1 MEIPYSNSELF
12 DFGPQRTFQGEA
24 LSQIAFPLGG
34 IGTGTV
40 SLGGRGNLQDWEI
53 FNRPAKGLNLPF
65 TFFAIRIK
73 DREGYKAKVLESKI
87 LPPYTASHGLP
98 NSRVSGL
105 PRLDSAR
112 FKGEYPFAYIEFL
125 DRDLPLEINLEAFN
139 PLIPLNDLDSGLP
152 IAIFYFTLKNIGYT
166 SIEGTLAFSMLNPVG
181 YDGKVSLRNVYG
193 VNNRYAPCFGSNL
206 NEFLNEGLIKGI
218 RMSSL
223 KFKKEDFLY
232 GSVAIVTT
240 WKDIT
245 YTLRWLRSSWFDDL
259 QDFWDQFRTQ
269 EKLKEENSSDPS
281 PEGQTDVA
289 TLGLNFDL
297 LPGEEVRLPIFLAW
311 YFPYLPEEI
320 TKYFRIEPLKD
331 EIRLKTYYSTKFDD
345 SWDVA
350 RYMVE
355 NVERLERE
363 TRKFHN
369 LFFSSTLPNYILDA
383 ISSQSS
389 TIRTNTCFRT
399 EDGYFFGFEG
409 CSDNEGC
416 CPMNCTHVWNYEQT
430 LAYLFPQLE
439 RKMREVEFLYN
450 VDETG
455 KMSFRT
461 MLPLG
466 TGRWG
471 FKPAADG
478 QMGTI
483 MKLYRE
489 WKFSGD
495 DEFLKRLWENA
506 KKALEFAWTAWDT
519 DRDGVME
526 QEQHNTYD
534 IEFYGPNTMTGL
546 FYLGALKACS
556 EIGERLGELERSR
569 EYLELFERGSKL
581 LVKELFN
588 GEYFI
593 QKYDKTKNYKYQY
606 GEGCLSD
613 QLLGQWL
620 ANTIGL
626 GELIPKEY
634 VRKALESI
642 FKYNWKDDLS
652 DHSNCQRTY
661 ALNNERGLILC
672 TWPKDNRERFPF
684 PYSDEVWTGIEYQV
698 ASHLIYEDFIKEGL
712 TIVKALRER
721 FDGLKRNPWNEPECG
736 HHYARAMASWAL
748 LLALSGYEYDGRDF
762 IIRFK
767 PKLASSNFRC
777 FFSTDSGWG
786 RFAQEISKSSFKAT
800 IESFYGKVKIKT
812 IRLDVPKKFAGK
824 LSVRLIGRNLQL
836 LNVNLDESIIRLED
850 AIGLEEGDTL
860 EIKGDCCVNEGL
872 L

>member
-1 MEIPYSNSELF
+1 MGIPYSDSELF
-12 DFGPQRTFQGEA
+12 DFGPQRTFQGES

-53 FNRPAKGLNLPF
+53 FNRPSKGLNLPF
-65 TFFAIRIK
+65 TFFAIRIRDK
-73 DREGYKAKVLESKI
+73 EGYKAKVLESKL

-105 PRLDSAR
+105 PRLDSAKFR
-112 FKGEYPFAYIEFL
+112 GEYPFAYIEFL
-125 DRDLPLEINLEAFN
+125 DKELPLEIDLEAFN
-139 PLIPLNDLDSGLP
+139 PLIPLNDFDSGLP
-152 IAIFYFTLKNIGYT
+152 IAIFYFTIKNIGYT
-166 SIEGTLAFSMLNPVG
+166 PIEGTLAFSMLNPVG
-181 YDGKVSLRNVYG
+181 YDGKVSLRNIYG

-206 NEFLNEGLIKGI
+206 NEFLDEGLIKGI
-218 RMSSL
+218 RMSNL
-223 KFKKEDFLY
+223 KYKKEDFLY
-232 GSVAIVTT
+232 GNIAIVTT

-245 YTLRWLRSSWFDDL
+245 YTLRWLRSGWFDDL
-259 QDFWDQFRTQ
+259 QDFWDRFRTE
-269 EKLKEENSSDPS
+269 EKLNEEKSPEPS

-289 TLGLNFDL
+289 TLGLNFEIF
-297 LPGEEVRLPIFLAW
+297 PGEEIKLPIFLTW

-320 TKYFRIEPLKD
+320 TKYFRIEPLKED
-331 EIRLKTYYSTKFDD
+331 LRLRTYYSTKFDD

-350 RYMVE
+350 KYTAE
-355 NVERLERE
+355 NIERLEKE

-369 LFFSSTLPNYILDA
+369 LLFSSSLPSYVLDA
-383 ISSQSS
+383 ISSQIS

-416 CPMNCTHVWNYEQT
+416 CPMNCTHVWNYEQA

-450 VDETG
+450 TDETG

-478 QMGTI
+478 QMGSI
-483 MKLYRE
+483 IRAYRE
-489 WKFSGD
+489 WRLSGD
-495 DEFLKRLWENA
+495 DEFLKKLWPNI
-506 KKALEFAWTAWDT
+506 KKALEFAWINWDL
-519 DRDGVME
+519 DKDGVME
-526 QEQHNTYD
+526 GEQHNTYD

-546 FYLGALKACS
+546 FYLGALKVSS
-556 EIGERLGELERSR
+556 EMAEYLGEREKAK
-569 EYLELFERGSKL
+569 EYLELFERGRERIA
-581 LVKELFN
+581 KELFN

-593 QKYDKTKNYKYQY
+593 QKYDKSKDYKYQY

-620 ANTIGL
+620 ADTIDL
-626 GELIPKEY
+626 GDLICKDYIE
-634 VRKALESI
+634 KALKSI
-642 FKYNWKDDLS
+642 FRYNFKEDLS
-652 DHSNCQRTY
+652 NHSNCQRTY
-661 ALNNERGLILC
+661 ALNNEKGLILC
-672 TWPKDNRERFPF
+672 TWPRGNRETFPF

-698 ASHLIYEDFIKEGL
+698 ASHLIYRGFLREGL

-748 LLALSGYEYDGRDF
+748 LLALSGYMYDGRNF
-762 IIRFK
+762 TISFK
-767 PKLASSNFRC
+767 PRINPSKFRS
-777 FFSTDSGWG
+777 FFITDGGWG
-786 RFAQEISKSSFKAT
+786 TFSQEISRDSFSAT
-800 IESFYGKVKIKT
+800 IESLYGKIKIKN
-812 IRLDVPKKFAGK
+812 IKLDIPERFVGK
-824 LSVRLIGRNLQL
+824 LSVRLIKNESQL
-836 LNVNLDESIIRLED
+836 LDIILDKNIISLKET
-850 AIGLEEGDTL
+850 IELEEGD
-860 EIKGDCCVNEGL
+860 L
-872 L
+872 LKIERT

>member
-1 MEIPYSNSELF
+1 MKIPYSNIELF

-73 DREGYKAKVLESKI
+73 DREKYKAKVLESKI

-105 PRLDSAR
+105 PRFDSAK

-240 WKDIT
+240 WEDIT
-245 YTLRWLRSSWFDDL
+245 YTLRWLRSGWFDDL
-259 QDFWDQFRTQ
+259 QDFWDRFRN
-269 EKLKEENSSDPS
+269 EERLKEEKSPEPS

-383 ISSQSS
+383 ISSQIS

-478 QMGTI
+478 QMGSI
-483 MKLYRE
+483 IRAYRE
-489 WKFSGD
+489 WKLSGD
-495 DEFLKRLWENA
+495 DEFLKELWPNI
-506 KKALEFAWTAWDT
+506 KKALEFAWITWDLNK
-519 DRDGVME
+519 DGIME

-534 IEFYGPNTMTGL
+534 IEFYGLNTMTGL

-556 EIGERLGELERSR
+556 EIAERLGELERSR

-581 LVKELFN
+581 LVEELFN

-593 QKYDKTKNYKYQY
+593 QKYDKTKDYRYQY
-606 GEGCLSD
+606 GDGCLSD

-620 ANTIGL
+620 STTIGL
-626 GELIPKEY
+626 GDLIPKEY

-652 DHSNCQRTY
+652 NHSNCQRTY
-661 ALNNERGLILC
+661 ALNNEKGLILC
-672 TWPKDNRERFPF
+672 TWPRGNRERFPF
-684 PYSDEVWTGIEYQV
+684 PYSDEAWTGIEYQV

-762 IIRFK
+762 TIGFK

-800 IESFYGKVKIKT
+800 IESFYGKVKIKN
-812 IRLDVPKKFAGK
+812 IRLDVPKRFIGEF
-824 LSVRLIGRNLQL
+824 SVRLISEASQL
-836 LNVNLDESIIRLED
+836 LDAVLDKDIIRLKETLE
-850 AIGLEEGDTL
+850 LEEGNII
-860 EIKGDCCVNEGL
+860 EIEIHCPY
-872 L
+872 